1 MSDPNR
7 AIAGRIR
14 LELAELARVAERA
27 CRIWAEVRPSPDDF
41 LVDAVALNLHSFYAG
56 LEHIFELVADRVDHA
71 LPSGPSWHQELLR
84 QMAAE
89 LPGVRP
95 AAVTVDLMD
104 RLDRYRGFRHV
115 VRNVYTYNL
124 DVRQIAT
131 LMDDLPAVEAQL
143 RDELTGFAQ
152 MLEQISQD

>member
-104 RLDRYRGFRHV
+104 GW
-115 VRNVYTYNL
+115 T
-124 DVRQIAT
+124 AT
-131 LMDDLPAVEAQL
+131 EDSGMWCATCTRTTWTCARSPL
-143 RDELTGFAQ
+143 
-152 MLEQISQD
+152 